1 MGTKKEEV
9 SIKMCSWG
17 RIKPRS
23 RFEIGPST
31 VIATEVTKEARFKDS
46 FSLSQK
52 KNVSVRLKGLQGL
65 NNSLNRVTNHR
76 FLVKVKFY
84 LDPTKI
90 EVNS

>member
-23 RFEIGPST
+23 LFEIGPST
-31 VIATEVTKEARFKDS
+31 VIATEVAKEARFKYP

-52 KNVSVRLKGLQGL
+52 KSVFARLKGLQGL
-65 NNSLNRVTNHR
+65 NNCLNRVTNHR

-84 LDPTKI
+84 LDPVI
-90 EVNS
+90 I